1 MGLEPAFAKSTVAWP
16 LAGIGAWPIEP
27 DDPAFAIPQGALRI
41 CARDT
46 AHRTYLAD
54 ASPLL
59 TVPASEPLAPNSA
72 PAKARSRKWLTAVL
86 ASVALHSAVAMF
98 VMTRDDSD
106 QILIEGSANTGIT
119 LFGNAAEDQS
129 TAGDPSEIDSRT
141 VTNVTM
147 VTMLDA
153 RPVET
158 TEAQAVP
165 DLSPV
170 EPVET
175 AAQETPDE
183 IIEPV
188 TDQPLQPAT
197 TDPLPEILATDRIE
211 PVEDDNI
218 IQKPA
223 EMARVEPVEI
233 EAAATPAPVPEK
245 IVAETEPEPVKPEAK
260 PEPVKKAAPKPARKP
275 ETKAEQPKKLAK
287 APARKEKPGKAGS
300 AGNGQVDARKGD
312 ADGAANG
319 TKATTG
325 RNGGSASAGNALVSN
340 YPGKVAAKLRR
351 ALRGISRAARAKAR
365 SDVQV
370 SFTVGAS
377 GGVDGIRIVQSSG
390 SAELDAA
397 ALEVVRRAAPFPPI
411 PAEAGRPSWQ
421 FTLPLGI
428 GR

>member
-16 LAGIGAWPIEP
+16 LAGVGTWPIEP
-27 DDPAFAIPQGALRI
+27 DDPAFAIPHGALRI
-41 CARDT
+41 CASDT
-46 AHRTYLAD
+46 AHRTYIAD

-59 TVPASEPLAPNSA
+59 TVPASEPLAAKPA

-98 VMTRDDSD
+98 FMTRNDSE
-106 QILIEGSANTGIT
+106 QILIEGSADAGIT
-119 LFGNAAEDQS
+119 LLGNAAEDQS

-141 VTNVTM
+141 VTNVTI

-153 RPVET
+153 KPVET
-158 TEAQAVP
+158 TEAEAQP
-165 DLSPV
+165 DIPPV
-170 EPVET
+170 KPVQPV
-175 AAQETPDE
+175 AQETPAE
-183 IIEPV
+183 TIQPV
-188 TDQPLQPAT
+188 TSQPGVPAAT
-197 TDPLPEILATDRIE
+197 EPLPEILATDRVA
-211 PVEDDNI
+211 PVEEDDVV
-218 IQKPA
+218 QKPV
-223 EMARVEPVEI
+223 EMANVEPAETKAEVV
-233 EAAATPAPVPEK
+233 PAPDPETV
-245 IVAETEPEPVKPEAK
+245 VADPEPEPAKPEGK
-260 PEPVKKAAPKPARKP
+260 PEPVKKAEPKPARKP

-287 APARKEKPGKAGS
+287 APARKEKAGS
-300 AGNGQVDARKGD
+300 AGKSQVDARKGD

-319 TKATTG
+319 TTAAKG
-325 RNGGSASAGNALVSN
+325 KSGSSTSAGNASVSN

-370 SFTVGAS
+370 TFTVGAS
-377 GGVDGIRIVQSSG
+377 GGVGGIRIVQSSG

-411 PAEAGRPSWQ
+411 PAEAGRSSWQ

>member
-1 MGLEPAFAKSTVAWP
+1 MGLEPAFAKTTLAWP

-27 DDPAFAIPQGALRI
+27 DDPAFAIPNGALGI

-46 AHRTYLAD
+46 AHGTYIAD

-59 TVPASEPLAPNSA
+59 PVPASEPLAPKAA
-72 PAKARSRKWLTAVL
+72 PAKARSRKWLAAVL

-98 VMTRDDSD
+98 FVTRNSD
-106 QILIEGSANTGIT
+106 QILIEGSADAGVT
-119 LFGNAAEDQS
+119 LLGNAAEDQS
-129 TAGDPSEIDSRT
+129 AAGEPSEIDSRT
-141 VTNVTM
+141 VTNVTI

-153 RPVET
+153 KPVET

-175 AAQETPDE
+175 AGQETPVE
-183 IIEPV
+183 TIQPV
-188 TDQPLQPAT
+188 TSQPGVPAAT
-197 TDPLPEILATDRIE
+197 EPLPEILATDRVA
-211 PVEDDNI
+211 PVEEDDVV
-218 IQKPA
+218 QKPV
-223 EMARVEPVEI
+223 EMANVEPAETKAEVV
-233 EAAATPAPVPEK
+233 PAPDPERV
-245 IVAETEPEPVKPEAK
+245 VADPEPEPAKPEAK
-260 PEPVKKAAPKPARKP
+260 PEPVKKAEPKPARKP

-287 APARKEKPGKAGS
+287 APARKEKAGS
-300 AGNGQVDARKGD
+300 AGKGRADARKGE

-319 TKATTG
+319 TTAAKG
-325 RNGGSASAGNALVSN
+325 KSGSSWSAGNASVSN

-351 ALRGISRAARAKAR
+351 ALRGISRTARAKAR

-370 SFTVGAS
+370 TFTVGAS
-377 GGVDGIRIVQSSG
+377 GGVGGIRIVQSSG

-397 ALEVVRRAAPFPPI
+397 ALDVVRRAAPFPPI
-411 PAEAGRPSWQ
+411 PAEAGRSSWQ

>member
-1 MGLEPAFAKSTVAWP
+1 M
-16 LAGIGAWPIEP
+16 
-27 DDPAFAIPQGALRI
+27 
-41 CARDT
+41 
-46 AHRTYLAD
+46 
-54 ASPLL
+54 
-59 TVPASEPLAPNSA
+59 
-72 PAKARSRKWLTAVL
+72 
-86 ASVALHSAVAMF
+86 
-98 VMTRDDSD
+98 
-106 QILIEGSANTGIT
+106 
-119 LFGNAAEDQS
+119 
-129 TAGDPSEIDSRT
+129 
-141 VTNVTM
+141 
-147 VTMLDA
+147 
-153 RPVET
+153 
-158 TEAQAVP
+158 
-165 DLSPV
+165 

-223 EMARVEPVEI
+223 EMAKVEPVETKA
-233 EAAATPAPVPEK
+233 AAATPVPEK

-397 ALEVVRRAAPFPPI
+397 ALEVVRRAVPFPPI
-411 PAEAGRPSWQ
+411 PAEAGRSSWQ